1 MTDWVQ
7 AMLKKGREA
16 EERKRDEVAK
26 DRVGRNDRLG
36 NGSGGEAK
44 TREVKQV
51 QRQPGTE
58 WARRTESRLWMIV
71 KVVRVEGTG
80 GGSQRPSGPE

>member
-7 AMLKKGREA
+7 AMVKKGREA
-16 EERKRDEVAK
+16 EERKREEVAK

-44 TREVKQV
+44 ARESAE
-51 QRQPGTE
+51 T
-58 WARRTESRLWMIV
+58 ARN
-71 KVVRVEGTG
+71 RVG
-80 GGSQRPSGPE
+80 QKDRPSLGC

>member
-1 MTDWVQ
+1 M
-7 AMLKKGREA
+7 KKGREA
-16 EERKRDEVAK
+16 EERKREAVAK

-58 WARRTESRLWMIV
+58 WARRTD
-71 KVVRVEGTG
+71 RV
-80 GGSQRPSGPE
+80 